1 MIHPGATAMTR
12 QRFLAEVREE
22 AGLESAREAER
33 WARAVLGALSH
44 LAPDA
49 ETRRQFLTQLP
60 GFLKRP
66 LLAEPPRGLLMDREA
81 LVQHVGAA
89 LDLHARDAE
98 RALRAVWRVVRR
110 AVAPGELADFQERLP
125 RDVAAFLAGL
135 D

>member
-1 MIHPGATAMTR
+1 MTR
-12 QRFLAEVREE
+12 QQFLAAVRTE
-22 AGLESAREAER
+22 GRLGSAREAER
-33 WARAVLGALSH
+33 WARAVVAALSH

-89 LDLHARDAE
+89 LDVHAPDAE
-98 RALRAVWRVVRR
+98 RALRTVWRVVRR
-110 AVAPGELADFQERLP
+110 AIAPGELTDFQERLP
-125 RDVAAFLAGL
+125 RDVAAFLASL